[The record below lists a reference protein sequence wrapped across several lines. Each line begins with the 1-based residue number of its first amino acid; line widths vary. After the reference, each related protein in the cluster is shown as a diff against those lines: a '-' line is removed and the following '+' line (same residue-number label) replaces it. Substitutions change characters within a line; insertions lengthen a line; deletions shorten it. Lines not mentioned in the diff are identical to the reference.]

1 LREWPARLRPGKRG
15 GGLTRLVFDDPGSL
29 GIDAFRS
36 SHHQG
41 IALVPAAIDCSEA
54 APSRKTARHG
64 RSDLKGARDLD
75 IRSNEFQPR
84 AVAALHDAGLQQ
96 AMHKAH
102 DGFVVKRAARVAE
115 LSEFEALREAAK
127 TRKEQ
132 VLDHLDHYLERYEA
146 AVIAAG
152 GQVHW
157 ARDDAEAR
165 TIILD
170 ICRRVEARTVTK
182 GKSMVSEEIGL
193 NSALIEAGLTVVET
207 DLGEYIIQ
215 LAGEPPSHIIAPAVH
230 KTREQVSDLFE
241 KAHGGPRRTEI
252 ADLVNAARQ
261 ALRAR
266 YFQAD
271 VGITGGNFL
280 IAETGSSLIVT
291 NEGNGDLTQTLARV
305 HIVTAGIERV
315 VPTLDDATLFLRL
328 LARSATGQETETYT
342 TLSTGPRR
350 AGDLDGPDEY
360 HVVLVDNGRS
370 RMLAG
375 PYREMLRCIRC
386 GACLN
391 HCPVYGAIGGHA
403 YGWVYPGPM
412 GSVLTP
418 LIKGL
423 DAAYDLP
430 NACTLNGRC
439 ASVCP
444 VKIPLPDL
452 LRKLRHQQFEQ
463 AITPRRQR
471 AALALWRHAATR
483 PRLYH
488 ALERVAARLLA
499 RLGGRSGRIRRLP
512 GASGWTAGRD
522 LPAPSGRTFLER
534 WQTERARP

>member
-1 LREWPARLRPGKRG
+1 M
-15 GGLTRLVFDDPGSL
+15 
-29 GIDAFRS
+29 
-36 SHHQG
+36 
-41 IALVPAAIDCSEA
+41 
-54 APSRKTARHG
+54 
-64 RSDLKGARDLD
+64 D
-75 IRSNEFQPR
+75 IRSHEFQPR
-84 AVAALHDAGLQQ
+84 AIAALHDASLQQ
-96 AMHKAH
+96 ALDKAR
-102 DGFVVKRAARVAE
+102 DGFVAKRAVQVAE

-127 TRKEQ
+127 TLKDHI
-132 VLDHLDHYLERYEA
+132 LDHLDHYLERYEA
-146 AVIAAG
+146 AVVAAG

-165 TIILD
+165 RIILD
-170 ICRRVEARTVTK
+170 ICRRVDARTVTK

-193 NSALIEAGLTVVET
+193 NTALIDAGLTLVET

-215 LAGEPPSHIIAPAVH
+215 LAGEAPSHIIAPAVH

-241 KAHGGPRRTEI
+241 KAHGGPRLTEI
-252 ADLVNAARQ
+252 ADLVDAARL
-261 ALRAR
+261 ALRER

-342 TLSTGPRR
+342 TLSTGPKR
-350 AGDLDGPDEY
+350 AADLDGPEEY
-360 HVVLVDNGRS
+360 HVILVDNGRS

-375 PYREMLRCIRC
+375 PFREMLRCIRC
-386 GACLN
+386 GACMN

-423 DAAYDLP
+423 NAAYDLP

-452 LRKLRHQQFEQ
+452 LRRLRHEQFKQ
-463 AITPRRQR
+463 SITPRRKR
-471 AALALWRHAATR
+471 RALAVWHLLATR
-483 PRLYH
+483 PKLYH
-488 ALERVAARLLA
+488 ALERLAARALA
-499 RLGGRSGRIRRLP
+499 AIGARAGRIRRLP
-512 GASGWTAGRD
+512 GARGWTDGRD

-534 WQTERARP
+534 WQAERGQS